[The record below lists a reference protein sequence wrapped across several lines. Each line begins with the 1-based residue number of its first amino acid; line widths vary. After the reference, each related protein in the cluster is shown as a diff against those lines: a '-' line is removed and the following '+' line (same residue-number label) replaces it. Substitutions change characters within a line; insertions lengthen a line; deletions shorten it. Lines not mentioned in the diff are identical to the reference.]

1 MSYFFSS
8 ESVSEGHPDKVT
20 DIAPSSSASTY
31 PTNLGIEKGT
41 LTPEI
46 TAANCQVRIGTLTIR
61 YN

>member
-1 MSYFFSS
+1 M
-8 ESVSEGHPDKVT
+8 VLRLQVADKVT